1 MRALP
6 ALLAVLALGAAQP
19 ATAQAPLDTGNEILQ
34 RCDAGARADPVNAG
48 WCLGYVRGLM
58 NGYRWLD
65 TALGTQ
71 SCIPESV
78 TLGQLRDALV
88 AYAREKPQDN
98 SMVLLARL
106 VARKWPCGVKS

>member
-1 MRALP
+1 MRITP
-6 ALLAVLALGAAQP
+6 AILAALALGVAQP
-19 ATAQAPLDTGNEILQ
+19 ATAKAPLDTGQEILE
-34 RCDAGARADPVNAG
+34 RCATSDPFNTS

-65 TALGTQ
+65 AALGTE

-98 SMVLLARL
+98 SMVLLARV
-106 VARKWPCGVKS
+106 VAKKWPCGVKS

>member
-1 MRALP
+1 MKALIL
-6 ALLAVLALGAAQP
+6 AAALAVAQP
-19 ATAQAPLDTGNEILQ
+19 AAAKAPLDTGHEILE
-34 RCDAGARADPVNAG
+34 RCATSDTFNAP

-65 TALGTQ
+65 ATLGTE

-98 SMVLLARL
+98 SMVLLARV
-106 VARKWPCGVKS
+106 VAKKWPCGVKS